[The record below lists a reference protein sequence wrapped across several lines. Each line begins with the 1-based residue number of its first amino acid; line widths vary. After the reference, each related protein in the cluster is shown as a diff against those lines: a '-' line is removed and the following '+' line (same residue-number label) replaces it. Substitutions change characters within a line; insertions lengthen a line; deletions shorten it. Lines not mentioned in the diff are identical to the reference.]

1 MFTFHT
7 QHNQCDLR
15 NTYFSTSRC
24 NSFDI
29 DKYYLSRCLCRYQ
42 NIYNVYMC
50 VQIRIFM
57 PKSEIRVKFGIYNSD
72 MWRFGAIS
80 HACFK
85 HGGCP
90 DLTSRG
96 DGSLAAASFFM
107 IFIGQNDILSVPCSL
122 KTVFMNYFCKYICK
136 WDICICMNIV

>member
-1 MFTFHT
+1 MSNVYVSN
-7 QHNQCDLR
+7 QHNQRDLR

-57 PKSEIRVKFGIYNSD
+57 QKSEIRVKFVIYNSD
-72 MWRFGAIS
+72 ILLRLS
-80 HACFK
+80 YE
-85 HGGCP
+85 
-90 DLTSRG
+90 
-96 DGSLAAASFFM
+96 
-107 IFIGQNDILSVPCSL
+107 DIQPNG
-122 KTVFMNYFCKYICK
+122 TI
-136 WDICICMNIV
+136 